1 MRSDITP
8 GQTSDYLGFD
18 LVMDDNL
25 PEPSVLLADR
35 GYDSDKV
42 RETMEARN
50 VVPVIPMRKSRKLR
64 VAVDRTLYRLRNRVE
79 RCFNK
84 LKNARR
90 VATRYDKT
98 AESFLGFIDITS
110 IRLWLRHLSTRP
122 RGALIPRSVVRN
134 GSKFTTHTN
143 SSRFMLRDD
152 VWNASGVEDVTAVLR
167 AVEYSA

>member
-1 MRSDITP
+1 MRTDITP

-25 PEPSVLLADR
+25 PEPFVLLADK
-35 GYDSDKV
+35 GYDADSIRDA
-42 RETMEARN
+42 MRN
-50 VVPVIPMRKSRKLR
+50 RSIQPVIPMRKSRKKR
-64 VAVDRTLYRLRNRVE
+64 VGVDRLLYRLRNLVE

-110 IRLWLRHLSTRP
+110 IRLWLRQLST
-122 RGALIPRSVVRN
+122 
-134 GSKFTTHTN
+134 
-143 SSRFMLRDD
+143 
-152 VWNASGVEDVTAVLR
+152 
-167 AVEYSA
+167 

>member
-1 MRSDITP
+1 MRSGITA

-42 RETMEARN
+42 RKTMDARD

-64 VAVDRTLYRLRNRVE
+64 VTVDRALYRLRNLVE

-90 VATRYDKT
+90 VATAT
-98 AESFLGFIDITS
+98 
-110 IRLWLRHLSTRP
+110 TRP
-122 RGALIPRSVVRN
+122 PRAFWAS
-134 GSKFTTHTN
+134 ST
-143 SSRFMLRDD
+143 SSRF
-152 VWNASGVEDVTAVLR
+152 ASG
-167 AVEYSA
+167 SAICQHDLTGMFARTQMHRGVATVASSRMGVVRHPVDRKRFP

>member
-1 MRSDITP
+1 MRTEITP

-35 GYDSDKV
+35 GYDADSI
-42 RETMEARN
+42 REKMDARD
-50 VVPVIPMRKSRKLR
+50 VLTQIPMRKSRKMR
-64 VAVDRTLYRLRNRVE
+64 VGVDHSLYSLRNFVE

-110 IRLWLRHLSTRP
+110 IRLW
-122 RGALIPRSVVRN
+122 VRLLP
-134 GSKFTTHTN
+134 T
-143 SSRFMLRDD
+143 
-152 VWNASGVEDVTAVLR
+152 
-167 AVEYSA
+167 